1 MSRRSALSPLKTVER
16 IIQKGSLDP
25 RDEMIQKL
33 KDELIKIRG
42 RERELAICESALRE
56 ILEKSKLLMAEKV
69 YFVFNTGKIIRIRQ
83 IHIGANNPFNES
95 IKKIGR
101 TFENLT

>member
-42 RERELAICESALRE
+42 RERELAICENALRE
-56 ILEKSKLLMAEKV
+56 ILEKTKLLMAEKV
-69 YFVFNTGKIIRIRQ
+69 NF
-83 IHIGANNPFNES
+83 
-95 IKKIGR
+95 
-101 TFENLT
+101 